1 MATRHPEP
9 SFAISFTSFP
19 LFIMIR
25 PSSLGCQLWAA
36 SCSLASQWPPSMNTN
51 LRRHLFVLWS
61 ILLARSW
68 LILLCSFFSYILV
81 SLPSCIQ
88 GWRLFY
94 CALFWLHF
102 DFWCFVDEKCGKM
115 GASVWTIASTK
126 DRLVMHITP
135 FLPLLLVDYCSLSYY
150 HPRAGTLFTIFCCS
164 QPHRSIESAP
174 HGSQVSQKILLFT
187 LIKHFSLWDNLRSSK
202 DRSSPLMKMH
212 SQPNGKLLMKF
223 DFYLPFERT
232 TPMAWNI
239 DRFIK
244 YSTSAVKYANCNS
257 ITSYGRWHF
266 NYTLKKNSIW
276 VKGSSK
282 NDVTRRMFHHRKNLN
297 PLLSVFSSN
306 WFYFIWFNQTHLHRF

>member
-1 MATRHPEP
+1 
-9 SFAISFTSFP
+9 
-19 LFIMIR
+19 
-25 PSSLGCQLWAA
+25 
-36 SCSLASQWPPSMNTN
+36 
-51 LRRHLFVLWS
+51 
-61 ILLARSW
+61 
-68 LILLCSFFSYILV
+68 
-81 SLPSCIQ
+81 
-88 GWRLFY
+88 
-94 CALFWLHF
+94 
-102 DFWCFVDEKCGKM
+102 M

-282 NDVTRRMFHHRKNLN
+282 NDVTRRMFSIHYLVS
-297 PLLSVFSSN
+297 SVQTNQFL
-306 WFYFIWFNQTHLHRF
+306 FNQTIRRMFFPLYELICIDPIHSTLVGLLWVLNQM